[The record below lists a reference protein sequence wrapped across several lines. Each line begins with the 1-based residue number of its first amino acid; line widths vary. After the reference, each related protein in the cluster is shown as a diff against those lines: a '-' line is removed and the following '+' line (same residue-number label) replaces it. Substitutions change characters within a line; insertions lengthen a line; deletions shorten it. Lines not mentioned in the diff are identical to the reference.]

1 MTHEQGGQAAT
12 ATDVVHR
19 SRVQEGPRNHLIS
32 FAISIALTALAFFA
46 VIYADVL
53 ETWFVVGFLI
63 FLAFFQAVIQA
74 LFWMHMKDKG
84 HVSQRI
90 FLTGGVIVTITAV
103 IMALFWCWW

>member
-1 MTHEQGGQAAT
+1 MTNEQGGQA

-19 SRVQEGPRNHLIS
+19 SRTQEGPRNHLIS
-32 FAISIALTALAFFA
+32 FAISIALTALAFLA
-46 VIYADVL
+46 VIYQDVL
-53 ETWFVVGFLI
+53 ETWFVIGFLV